1 MPGRRIFMRALQVK
15 EPFGLDALEV
25 VEAPDPAPGPD
36 EVLVRMRAVSLNYRD
51 MLMVAGMY
59 GRMPPG
65 TSAITPFSD
74 GCGIVEAVGEGV
86 TRVKPGDRV
95 ATMFFQR
102 WVSGPPNLDKLSSSL
117 GSPIP
122 GAGRELATFSADGV
136 SKVPDFLTDQQVACL
151 PCAALTA
158 WRALFEDGDLRPGDT
173 VVLQGTGGVSIF
185 GLQFA
190 HAAGMRTL
198 ITSSSDEKLARAE
211 ALGATHLVNYRQTPE
226 WSGPVREVTGGV
238 GADLIIEVGGGGTIE
253 QSMRAIRIG
262 GHVAIV
268 GVVAGLG
275 GPFNTAVLIGNS
287 ARVQGLTVGS
297 RDMFEAMCRFM
308 DLHRIGPIADKV
320 FPWTEARAAF
330 AAMQGGEH
338 FGKIVLEF

>member
-1 MPGRRIFMRALQVK
+1 MRALSVA
-15 EPFGLDALEV
+15 EPWGLDQIQV
-25 VEAPDPAPGPD
+25 IDAPDPSPGPG

-51 MLMVAGMY
+51 LLMVQGMY
-59 GRMPPG
+59 ARGPATGGP
-65 TSAITPFSD
+65 ITPFSD
-74 GCGIVEAVGEGV
+74 GCAVVEAVGPGV

-95 ATMFFQR
+95 ATMFFQN
-102 WVSGPPNLDKLSSSL
+102 WISGPPTLEKLMSSL

-122 GAGRELATFSADGV
+122 GAGRELAVFSEQGL
-136 SKVPDFLTDQQVACL
+136 SKVPEFLTDQQVATL
-151 PCAALTA
+151 PCAGLTA
-158 WRALFEDGDLRPGDT
+158 WRALFEDASLRPGDT

-190 HAAGMRTL
+190 HAAGYRTL
-198 ITSSSDEKLARAE
+198 ITSSSDAKLGRAK
-211 ALGATHLVNYRQTPE
+211 AMGADHVANYKTDPD
-226 WSGPVREVTGGV
+226 WAKAVREATGGV

-253 QSMRAIRIG
+253 QSLRAIRIG

-275 GPFNTAVLIGNS
+275 GGFNTASLIGNS
-287 ARVQGLTVGS
+287 AKLQGLSVGS
-297 RDMFEAMCRFM
+297 RDMFEAMCRAIA
-308 DLHRIGPIADKV
+308 LHRIQPVVDKV
-320 FPWTEARAAF
+320 FPWTEVRAAF